1 MTRQRKGGAASSE
14 SAQEPLRFFVLPHE
28 FATDDERT
36 HSVVPLPHPKTG
48 ASSLF
53 LKADTAGAYL
63 ELVKLKEKHGSWAVD
78 DFVEPDGSLYVG
90 TSMDP
95 LYFAVALLHKG
106 DKFRPL
112 EDFIEDNSYPDLVKV
127 IRSCN
132 GRLQHIADVKELGDE
147 ERVYRFNESKCL
159 SWLTKRVKAVAS
171 ALESADIQVGAACV
185 SAALVRSKRDSRPT
199 DEDYMATAHSIVAD
213 YVPLALGSALKSSL
227 GLDKKPANDK
237 VKKSEN
243 KEEASS
249 SPLHS
254 PPAKKKKGEKVEPLE
269 DYTQGTPKNG
279 PTKLAAKLSMSQKKL
294 QKVDKTGM
302 KSISSF
308 FAKR

>member
-14 SAQEPLRFFVLPHE
+14 SSQEPVRLFVLPKE
-28 FATDDERT
+28 FATDDEHT
-36 HSVVPLPHPKTG
+36 HSIVPLPHPKTG

-53 LKADTAGAYL
+53 LKADAGAYL
-63 ELVKLKEKHGSWAVD
+63 ELVKLKEKHGSWTVD

-90 TSMDP
+90 TAMDP
-95 LYFAVALLHKG
+95 LYFAAALLHKG

-112 EDFIEDNSYPDLVKV
+112 EDFIEDNSYPELVTA
-127 IRSCN
+127 IRSCSS
-132 GRLQHIADVKELGDE
+132 RLEHIADIKELGGD

-159 SWLTKRVKAVAS
+159 SWLTKRTKAVAA

-199 DEDYMATAHSIVAD
+199 NEDYMTAAHSIVAD
-213 YVPLALGSALKSSL
+213 YVPPALGSALKSSL

-237 VKKSEN
+237 VKKAEN
-243 KEEASS
+243 KEDAAPS
-249 SPLHS
+249 SPPHS

-279 PTKLAAKLSMSQKKL
+279 PTKPAPKLSVSQKKL

>member
-1 MTRQRKGGAASSE
+1 MTRQRKGGVASSE
-14 SAQEPLRFFVLPHE
+14 SSQEPVRLFVLPDQY
-28 FATDDERT
+28 ATDDERT

-53 LKADTAGAYL
+53 LKGDAGAYL
-63 ELVKLKEKHGSWAVD
+63 ELVKLKEKHGSWTVD

-112 EDFIEDNSYPDLVKV
+112 EDFVEDNSYPELVNV
-127 IRSCN
+127 IRSCS
-132 GRLQHIADVKELGDE
+132 GRLQHIADVKELGEE
-147 ERVYRFNESKCL
+147 ERVYRFNDSKCL
-159 SWLTKRVKAVAS
+159 CWLTKRTKAVAA
-171 ALESADIQVGAACV
+171 ALKSADIEVGAACV

-199 DEDYMATAHSIVAD
+199 DEDYMTAAHSIIAD
-213 YVPLALGSALKSSL
+213 YIPPALGSALKSSL

-237 VKKSEN
+237 VKKAEK
-243 KEEASS
+243 KEEVSS
-249 SPLHS
+249 SPPQS

-279 PTKLAAKLSMSQKKL
+279 SAKAAPKLSVSQKKL